1 MVINDAKWLMRVAIA
16 LMWWVSALLPLIPS
30 VHQRAMHELSLVGLT
45 GALALT
51 FKGIAMLLDLAC
63 GVGAL
68 WLHRSWV
75 WWAQMLVVLV
85 YTVILSVSHMQLW
98 LDPFGALLKNIPIIA
113 LMIYM
118 ARAEKGA

>member
-1 MVINDAKWLMRVAIA
+1 MVTNNAKGAVRFAIA
-16 LMWWVSALLPLIPS
+16 LMWWISALLPLIPS

-45 GALALT
+45 GALALA
-51 FKGIAMLLDLAC
+51 FMGIAMLLDIAC

-68 WLHRSWV
+68 CLHHSWV
-75 WWAQMLVVLV
+75 WWVQMLVVVV
-85 YTVILSVSHMQLW
+85 YTVILSVSHAQLW

-118 ARAEKGA
+118 ARTERRT